1 MCSDLPSTTRLV
13 LHTLAAHMD
22 SSGGSCF
29 PSTATVA
36 EESGLSKRVVI
47 HHIKLAVENGW
58 IIKGFKGVNGQGWK
72 RHKYQAAI
80 PGEEN
85 TRGNKKVSHSRKS
98 TRRKHRNDVDMAL
111 CPYEDKEKI
120 ERWRIIQKYSNL
132 GRLSPRELGED
143 WDTINSLT
151 DYVSWVSDGIEDW
164 RPIQDRIFKEYIE
177 TGEIPEPEIDFQD

>member
-47 HHIKLAVENGW
+47 HHINLAVEKCW
-58 IIKGFKGVNGQGWK
+58 ITKGVKGVNGQGWK

-80 PGEEN
+80 PGEDN
-85 TRGNKKVSHSRKS
+85 AKRNKKRPGSRKA
-98 TRRKHRNDVDMAL
+98 TRRKRQTVEA
-111 CPYEDKEKI
+111 
-120 ERWRIIQKYSNL
+120 
-132 GRLSPRELGED
+132 
-143 WDTINSLT
+143 
-151 DYVSWVSDGIEDW
+151 
-164 RPIQDRIFKEYIE
+164 
-177 TGEIPEPEIDFQD
+177 EIDMTAWGKLSEPMQEIMLKNFKGETNKCLRRFIDNEDAHPNHKTACYIILKERIEGGDAG